1 MSEFI
6 MTIDED
12 DDTPIAIESDNEEEL
27 STKSKNKKNS
37 KKAEINSTFKFNID
51 KDLAFGGSGHPWD
64 FTQAKAALKKHSTQ
78 ASVSIDEII
87 ERKRNQNMK
96 DDDESE
102 SEDELV
108 EGEDESDD
116 DEEENDDES
125 SKEENEEESEEESED
140 NSESDEEEDEEEKIE
155 KNNEEEEDDD
165 DIVQQK
171 RKAAY
176 FAPTPEVSE
185 EMTETFTSMSLSRP
199 ILKGIS
205 NLGFVRPT
213 PIQARAIPIAMQGL
227 DICGSATTGSGK
239 TAAFVIPILER
250 LLYRPKAVPT
260 TRVLILVPTRE
271 LGAQVHSVAQNLAKF
286 TDIHFTLLV
295 GGLSSNVQKA
305 ELRRRP
311 DVIIATPG
319 RLIDH
324 VRNSVAFTLDTIEIL
339 IMDEADRMLEEGFAA
354 ELNEIIKNCPKG
366 RQTMLFSATMTD
378 NIDQLVKLSL
388 NRPVRLFVNSTNS
401 IANNL
406 IQEFIRIRQH
416 REEDRPAILAALCS
430 RTYKSETIIFFRS
443 KAAAHYMKI
452 VFGLL
457 GLNATELHGNLTQLQ
472 RLESLESFRDHKTDF
487 LLATDLASRGLDIAG
502 IKTVINYDMPQLYQ
516 QYVHRVGR
524 TARAEHSGRSV
535 SLIGEAD
542 RKVLKMAIK
551 NSTSEVKHRILP
563 PSVIAKYKNKING
576 FKDQIKEIMAEEK
589 EEKAFRIAE
598 MEVKKASNMIKYK
611 DEIVGRP
618 AKTWFQTEKEKKM
631 AKELSSSKYNE
642 KNGVTNKNEKEA
654 KKNKLDNMSRDKKRR
669 MVALEEDREAIKE
682 QQYIARVAKRAKKP
696 KKITFMPT
704 HSDTPKPKKDAS
716 KKKSKEVKSA
726 GFESEI
732 KAAKPKTVEKEG
744 NRASRDVKGEKRR
757 LGKKR
762 TVKSFKSKSK
772 YKRRK

>member
-1 MSEFI
+1 M
-6 MTIDED
+6 
-12 DDTPIAIESDNEEEL
+12 A
-27 STKSKNKKNS
+27 
-37 KKAEINSTFKFNID
+37 
-51 KDLAFGGSGHPWD
+51 
-64 FTQAKAALKKHSTQ
+64 
-78 ASVSIDEII
+78 
-87 ERKRNQNMK
+87 
-96 DDDESE
+96 
-102 SEDELV
+102 
-108 EGEDESDD
+108 
-116 DEEENDDES
+116 
-125 SKEENEEESEEESED
+125 
-140 NSESDEEEDEEEKIE
+140 
-155 KNNEEEEDDD
+155 
-165 DIVQQK
+165 
-171 RKAAY
+171 
-176 FAPTPEVSE
+176 
-185 EMTETFTSMSLSRP
+185 LSRP

-205 NLGFVRPT
+205 NLGFVKPT

-286 TDIHFTLLV
+286 TDIQFSLLV
-295 GGLSSNVQKA
+295 GGLSSNAQKA

-311 DVIIATPG
+311 DIIIATPG

-324 VRNSVAFTLDTIEIL
+324 IRNSVSFTLETIEIL

-388 NRPVRLFVNSTNS
+388 NRPVRLFVNSNNA

-472 RLESLESFRDHKTDF
+472 RLESLESFRDRKTDF

-524 TARAEHSGRSV
+524 TARADQGGKAV

-542 RKVLKMAIK
+542 RKVLKLAIK
-551 NSTSEVKHRILP
+551 NSTSEVKHRIIP
-563 PSVIAKYKNKING
+563 SSVIAKYKTKING
-576 FKDQIKEIMAEEK
+576 FKDQIKEIMDEEK
-589 EEKAFRIAE
+589 EEKALRIAE
-598 MEVKKASNMIKYK
+598 MEVKKASNMLKYQE
-611 DEIVGRP
+611 EINSRP
-618 AKTWFQTEKEKKM
+618 AKTWFQTEKEKKL
-631 AKELSSSKYNE
+631 AKELSKSKYDELTGVSSK
-642 KNGVTNKNEKEA
+642 KEKES
-654 KKNKLDNMSRDKKRR
+654 KKTLSRNKRKRLEALDE
-669 MVALEEDREAIKE
+669 ADREAIKE
-682 QQYIARVAKRAKKP
+682 QQYIVRQAKRAKKP
-696 KKITFMPT
+696 KKITYMPT
-704 HSDTPKPKKDAS
+704 PNPNPTPKPKS
-716 KKKSKEVKSA
+716 NKKKEVKSA
-726 GFESEI
+726 GFDSEM
-732 KAAKPKTVEKEG
+732 KSTSEVKNNKSSNAKEG
-744 NRASRDVKGEKRR
+744 NRASKEIKGEKRK
-757 LGKKR
+757 LGKKKS
-762 TVKSFKSKSK
+762 VKAFKSKSK
-772 YKRRK
+772 YKRRH

>member
-1 MSEFI
+1 MSDFI

-12 DDTPIAIESDNEEEL
+12 EDIQVYESDDNEIEE
-27 STKSKNKKNS
+27 TKSKKKNN
-37 KKAEINSTFKFNID
+37 KNKEINSSFKFDID
-51 KDLAFGGSGHPWD
+51 KDIALGGSGHPWD

-78 ASVSIDEII
+78 AQVSIDEII
-87 ERKRNQNMK
+87 ERKRNQNK
-96 DDDESE
+96 NNDSNDEEDDDSIGDENDDDEDDIIDGEDEDEEDDDDDDDDGDTDESE
-102 SEDELV
+102 SESDE
-108 EGEDESDD
+108 EDEVSEQKK
-116 DEEENDDES
+116 DE
-125 SKEENEEESEEESED
+125 EENEEE
-140 NSESDEEEDEEEKIE
+140 DE
-155 KNNEEEEDDD
+155 

-176 FAPTPEVSE
+176 FAPAPEVNE
-185 EMTETFTSMSLSRP
+185 DLTETFTTMSLSRP

-205 NLGFVRPT
+205 NLGFVKPT

-250 LLYRPKAVPT
+250 LLYRPKAIPT

-286 TDIHFTLLV
+286 TDIQFSLLV
-295 GGLSSNVQKA
+295 GGLSSNAQKA

-324 VRNSVAFTLDTIEIL
+324 IRNSVSFTLETIEIL

-388 NRPVRLFVNSTNS
+388 NRPVRLFVNSNNA

-472 RLESLESFRDHKTDF
+472 RLESLESFRDRKTDF

-524 TARAEHSGRSV
+524 TARADQGGRAV

-542 RKVLKMAIK
+542 RKVLKLAIK
-551 NSTSEVKHRILP
+551 NSTSEVKHRII
-563 PSVIAKYKNKING
+563 PSAVIAKYKTKING
-576 FKDQIKEIMAEEK
+576 FKNQIKEILDEEK
-589 EEKAFRIAE
+589 EEKAIRIAE
-598 MEVKKASNMIKYK
+598 MEANKATNILKYQE
-611 DEIVGRP
+611 EINSRP
-618 AKTWFQTEKEKKM
+618 AKTWFQTEKEKKL
-631 AKELSSSKYNE
+631 AKEIGKAKYDE
-642 KNGVTNKNEKEA
+642 LVGVSGNKDKQN
-654 KKNKLDNMSRDKKRR
+654 KKDLNRNKKRR
-669 MVALEEDREAIKE
+669 LEALSEADREAIKE
-682 QQYIARVAKRAKKP
+682 QQYIVREAKRAKKP
-696 KKITFMPT
+696 KKITYMPT
-704 HSDTPKPKKDAS
+704 PNPNANSKPKPN
-716 KKKSKEVKSA
+716 KKKAVKSA
-726 GFESEI
+726 GFENEIKSTSEI
-732 KAAKPKTVEKEG
+732 KNKAASNKEG
-744 NRASRDVKGEKRR
+744 NRETREIKKERKR
-757 LGKKR
+757 LGKKKS
-762 TVKSFKSKSK
+762 VKAFKSKSK
-772 YKRRK
+772 YKRRH

>member
-1 MSEFI
+1 
-6 MTIDED
+6 
-12 DDTPIAIESDNEEEL
+12 
-27 STKSKNKKNS
+27 KKKNN
-37 KKAEINSTFKFNID
+37 KDKEINSSFKFDID
-51 KDLAFGGSGHPWD
+51 KDIALGGSGHPWD

-78 ASVSIDEII
+78 AQVSIDEII
-87 ERKRNQNMK
+87 ERKRNQNIK
-96 DDDESE
+96 KNDDDDEKDDE
-102 SEDELV
+102 FAEED
-108 EGEDESDD
+108 DD
-116 DEEENDDES
+116 DEELSEDDDDEDDDNDKEDS
-125 SKEENEEESEEESED
+125 S
-140 NSESDEEEDEEEKIE
+140 
-155 KNNEEEEDDD
+155 EEEDDD
-165 DIVQQK
+165 DEVSEEKKNNEEDDDDEDIVQQK

-176 FAPTPEVSE
+176 FAPAPEVNE
-185 EMTETFTSMSLSRP
+185 ELTETFTTMSLSRP

-205 NLGFVRPT
+205 NLGFVKPT

-286 TDIHFTLLV
+286 TDIQFSLLV
-295 GGLSSNVQKA
+295 GGLSSNAQKA

-324 VRNSVAFTLDTIEIL
+324 IRNSVSFTLDTIEIL

-354 ELNEIIKNCPKG
+354 ELNEIIKNCPMG

-388 NRPVRLFVNSTNS
+388 NRPVRLFVNSNNA

-472 RLESLESFRDHKTDF
+472 RLESLESFRDRKTDF

-524 TARAEHSGRSV
+524 TARADQGGRAV

-542 RKVLKMAIK
+542 RKVLKLAIK
-551 NSTSEVKHRILP
+551 NSTSEVKHRII
-563 PSVIAKYKNKING
+563 PSAVVAKYKVKING
-576 FKDQIKEIMAEEK
+576 FKDQIKEIMDEEK
-589 EEKAFRIAE
+589 EEKALRIAE
-598 MEVKKASNMIKYK
+598 MEANKATNMIKYQE
-611 DEIVGRP
+611 EINSRP
-618 AKTWFQTEKEKKM
+618 AKTWFQTEKEKKL
-631 AKELSSSKYNE
+631 AKELSK
-642 KNGVTNKNEKEA
+642 
-654 KKNKLDNMSRDKKRR
+654 
-669 MVALEEDREAIKE
+669 
-682 QQYIARVAKRAKKP
+682 
-696 KKITFMPT
+696 
-704 HSDTPKPKKDAS
+704 
-716 KKKSKEVKSA
+716 
-726 GFESEI
+726 
-732 KAAKPKTVEKEG
+732 
-744 NRASRDVKGEKRR
+744 
-757 LGKKR
+757 
-762 TVKSFKSKSK
+762 
-772 YKRRK
+772 